1 MYGNSPYGSPVLGRG
16 MFQPQVS
23 PQFQQML
30 QMRDNLR
37 MQRQNAPM
45 MLGRQDQMF
54 QPQPAPHRN
63 SVMRMPQPDFMSTL
77 SGNSDMGTPFD
88 SETFDGEA
96 RPIEPFD
103 GRQMIGTEA
112 PQETSAQLGQVQQ
125 ALTQMQQNQQALA
138 NHLGAG
144 SQMANNQ
151 RQLELNQRQ
160 VGGLAGLL
168 QPQRIMTQGPESF
181 NRSIYG
187 VLQ

>member
-1 MYGNSPYGSPVLGRG
+1 MYRDSPYGSPVFNRG
-16 MFQPQVS
+16 MFQQQMN

-45 MLGRQDQMF
+45 MAEQF
-54 QPQPAPHRN
+54 QPLVPNRA
-63 SVMRMPQPDFMSTL
+63 SAVM
-77 SGNSDMGTPFD
+77 GNPDMGTPFD
-88 SETFDGEA
+88 PETFDGEA
-96 RPIEPFD
+96 RPIEPLD

-138 NHLGAG
+138 DHLGAG

-168 QPQRIMTQGPESF
+168 QPQRLMTQGPEFF

-187 VLQ
+187 VPQ